1 MKTKNIDGQLA
12 LLCGCVLLAHCASAQ
27 SGAPATSE
35 QAAPMPGMEHSGMNH
50 DDMPGMAQPPA
61 KPSQPA
67 QRRQEQSVS
76 QRKGQGTTQGTN
88 TSGDQKMPGMPGM
101 EGMQGMAGMHNTPDA
116 GQDMQGT
123 QPAQG
128 GKNTQQ
134 MQGME
139 GMHHIPEKAGNDG
152 KQSVQGAPGMGS
164 DMQGK
169 SMSPMQGGKAPPD
182 ARDPNAYAEGTKP
195 SRLGGLEMGDEL
207 LVGRV
212 LFNNLEFAKSD
223 NEHGQAIDAEAWYG
237 GDYNKAWFKMQG
249 ERSDGRLQNMRT
261 EALWNHTISPFW
273 STQLGVRHD
282 TGSGDARNW
291 LAFGVQGLAPY
302 WFETEATA
310 YWRAGGAIAAR
321 FDVRYELLFTQ
332 RLILE
337 PELGANFY
345 SQNDPQHAT
354 GSGLSN
360 LEFGLR
366 LRYEVRRQFA
376 PYVGV
381 SWTRRF
387 GNTARFA
394 RTGGS
399 ERSSVAAVAGVRLW
413 F

>member
-1 MKTKNIDGQLA
+1 MKTTCIDGQLA
-12 LLCGCVLLAHCASAQ
+12 LLCSCMLLAHGASAQ
-27 SGAPATSE
+27 SRPPATSE

-50 DDMPGMAQPPA
+50 GDMPGMAQPPA
-61 KPSQPA
+61 KPSPPA
-67 QRRQEQSVS
+67 QRGLQQPT
-76 QRKGQGTTQGTN
+76 GQPKAHATTQGN
-88 TSGDQKMPGMPGM
+88 DTSDDQK
-101 EGMQGMAGMHNTPDA
+101 
-116 GQDMQGT
+116 
-123 QPAQG
+123 
-128 GKNTQQ
+128 

-139 GMHHIPEKAGNDG
+139 GMHNMPEKTGTKG
-152 KQSVQGAPGMGS
+152 KPSVQGAPGMGG
-164 DMQGK
+164 DMQGMQGM
-169 SMSPMQGGKAPPD
+169 SMGPMQGGKAPPN

-195 SRLGGLEMGDEL
+195 SHLGGMEMGDEL
-207 LVGRV
+207 LFGRV

-237 GDYNKAWFKMQG
+237 GDYNKAWFKAQG
-249 ERSDGRLQNMRT
+249 ERSDGRLRNLRT
-261 EALWNHTISPFW
+261 EALWNHTIAPFW
-273 STQLGVRHD
+273 STQSGVRHD
-282 TGSGDARNW
+282 TGSGGARNW

-310 YWRAGGAIAAR
+310 YWRAGGEIAAR

-337 PELGANFY
+337 PKLGANFY
-345 SQNDPQHAT
+345 SKNDPQHAT

-381 SWTRRF
+381 AWTRKF

-394 RTGGS
+394 RAGGS